1 MNIHAHSRGAAGYK
15 TGFDVSCVPP
25 VASERSSSGD
35 LGVLDLGLLFGLG
48 AVVLI
53 VLAEAANLLD
63 HGVREV
69 AGGTCPEAYLL
80 DVLLDGELLGGVCS
94 RRCDADLEDGEVGQL
109 HGLSL
114 QGEFTDA

>member
-48 AVVLI
+48 AVVLV

-69 AGGTCPEAYLL
+69 AGGTCSEAYLL
-80 DVLLDGELLGGVCS
+80 HVLLDSEYKCTTFGRGVVS
-94 RRCDADLEDGEVGQL
+94 LVHVDA
-109 HGLSL
+109 
-114 QGEFTDA
+114 EFF